1 MRVIEKIAYAFS
13 HAVIFAAPNLL
24 CLAVFDKFDSLNLD
38 RVDIRRAEKP
48 GNRYRSRA
56 DAVYECRRK
65 QNNILE
71 AIEEGGSARLAARLR
86 ALEEQEA
93 QLTFA
98 LGEINN
104 APAPPA

>member
-24 CLAVFDKFDSLNLD
+24 CLAVFDNFDLLNLD

-65 QNNILE
+65 QNHHHS
-71 AIEEGGSARLAARLR
+71 GSDFASLLHNSYLRLCPLSAALQTQCQNTYDLAGRL
-86 ALEEQEA
+86 
-93 QLTFA
+93 
-98 LGEINN
+98 I
-104 APAPPA
+104 